1 MKEFWTRLNSTE
13 RRFVVGVGVVFFLVI
28 NIVWVWPHFGDWS
41 DTKGRMAAARTQL
54 VTFESGTNLIPDLQK
69 SIDKFGHGKV
79 VPQEDQALQFA
90 RLVQNQT
97 TLFGI
102 IPQNIVFRKESTSGT
117 TTNNS
122 FFVDQTATMQLDTTE
137 KQLVDFLYSIGAGS
151 NSLIRVK
158 VLSVQPESSHTRL
171 TTRVTLVASYQK
183 AIGSAGAAAAVQKP
197 GATPQKPAPTTATTN
212 KAAPALTGKPAAG
225 KATNNATPVITP
237 KKPETNSRTPRATNT
252 FVPPTRPG
260 QTIPKTQ

>member
-1 MKEFWTRLNSTE
+1 
-13 RRFVVGVGVVFFLVI
+13 
-28 NIVWVWPHFGDWS
+28 
-41 DTKGRMAAARTQL
+41 MAAARTQL
-54 VTFESGTNLIPDLQK
+54 ATFESGTNLIPDLQK
-69 SIDKFGHGKV
+69 SIDKYGHGKV

-117 TTNNS
+117 TTNNA

-158 VLSVQPESSHTRL
+158 VLAVQPESSHTRL

-183 AIGSAGAAAAVQKP
+183 AIGSAGAAPAVQKP
-197 GATPQKPAPTTATTN
+197 GATPPKPAPTTATTN
-212 KAAPALTGKPAAG
+212 KAVPVPNGKPPAG
-225 KATNNATPVITP
+225 KATNNMKSATPVITP
-237 KKPETNSRTPRATNT
+237 KKPEANNRTTRDTNAP
-252 FVPPTRPG
+252 FVPLARPG
-260 QTIPKTQ
+260 QTIPNSQ